1 MLFAPYE
8 RYQYARAP
16 LVEVICQLR
25 FPTILS
31 IGRQGARRVSG
42 GHPQGLPPVCGPSG
56 AAPPQGGQE
65 GERHRAGA
73 SEAHYQLQLHLGGR
87 PLEAQPDPG
96 LHRPVHPELHPVGG
110 LRHPAGPPPGPV
122 YPALPAAFFERIG
135 LRYVNA
141 VSRQRWAWRGNSG
154 TI

>member
-31 IGRQGARRVSG
+31 IGTKEPAEFQEASARTSPSIAARQE
-42 GHPQGLPPVCGPSG
+42 P
-56 AAPPQGGQE
+56 APPQGGQE

-73 SEAHYQLQLHLGGR
+73 SEAHYQLQLHPR
-87 PLEAQPDPG
+87 RTA
-96 LHRPVHPELHPVGG
+96 
-110 LRHPAGPPPGPV
+110 AG
-122 YPALPAAFFERIG
+122 
-135 LRYVNA
+135 
-141 VSRQRWAWRGNSG
+141 SS
-154 TI
+154 T